1 MTTYIVLINIADR
14 AVQNINQISQ
24 RIKNDTAAAEK
35 VGVRVKDI
43 HWTSGVYDAVL
54 VADAPNDKVIKDWA
68 DSLGALRT
76 QTVPTFSDNQMNKM
90 LSNSCETGSSSCDT
104 IRWSY

>member
-1 MTTYIVLINIADR
+1 MTTYIVLINFADR
-14 AVQNINQISQ
+14 AVQNINQISR

-54 VADAPNDKVIKDWA
+54 VADAPNDKVIKDWPTHW
-68 DSLGALRT
+68 ALSGRKR
-76 QTVPTFSDNQMNKM
+76 SR
-90 LSNSCETGSSSCDT
+90 LSQIS
-104 IRWSY
+104 R